1 MINLSALTTWI
12 QATSQMSGKSVTKS
26 LVVSC
31 SEFKGKPWIV
41 IKLEALQEER

>member
-1 MINLSALTTWI
+1 MINPSALTTWI

-31 SEFKGKPWIV
+31 SEFKGKLWIV